1 MLFSLLA
8 FASCNST
15 EKETT
20 ETESTVKK
28 DTIVADKHSF
38 AKPQEAVMTHLDWD
52 AVVDFNTKTISGTAT
67 LKLKKSKDAELLFL
81 DTKELDIQKVTDNE
95 GNPLEFKVHPPTKY
109 MGSALEIILKPATE
123 SVAIQYVTS
132 PTAGALQWLVPS
144 QTAGKKDPFLF
155 TQSQAILAR
164 SWIPCQDSPGIR
176 FTYNAKVK
184 VPSNLLALMSAG
196 NPQAKNA
203 SGEYNFEMKQPIPA
217 YLLALAVGDV
227 EFRGI
232 GARSGVYAE
241 PSMIEK
247 SVNEF
252 ADLEGMISAAEEL
265 YGEYK
270 WERYDLIVLPP
281 SFPFGGM
288 ENPRLTFAT
297 PTILAGDRSL
307 VALVAHELAHSW
319 SGNLVTNATWDDFWL
334 NEGFTVYFEN
344 RIMEKVYGESIADML
359 ALISY
364 QDLQSEVAGMKVGG
378 SYEDTKLKL
387 DLAGRDPD
395 EGVTSIAYDKGFYLL
410 KLIEQTVGREKW
422 DIFLKNYFQ
431 TNAFKTITT
440 EQFLKYID
448 ENLLSKVEGAKE
460 KIRIEEW
467 IYQTGIP
474 NNIPI
479 IKSDRFTKVE
489 AEVKKF
495 ADGTKPKELNTENW
509 VYQEWAHFLRNLP
522 NELDK
527 KQMKSLDK
535 EFGFSKTGNSEVKF
549 QWLLHVIR
557 NAHKPTYKE
566 LEAFLMTV
574 GRRKF
579 IAPLYKE
586 MMANEATQE
595 MAKEIYPKAR
605 PNYHSVTYNTVDGI
619 VK

>member
-1 MLFSLLA
+1 MLSSEELA
-8 FASCNST
+8 
-15 EKETT
+15 
-20 ETESTVKK
+20 
-28 DTIVADKHSF
+28 
-38 AKPQEAVMTHLDWD
+38 QGL
-52 AVVDFNTKTISGTAT
+52 
-67 LKLKKSKDAELLFL
+67 
-81 DTKELDIQKVTDNE
+81 
-95 GNPLEFKVHPPTKY
+95 
-109 MGSALEIILKPATE
+109 
-123 SVAIQYVTS
+123 
-132 PTAGALQWLVPS
+132 
-144 QTAGKKDPFLF
+144 
-155 TQSQAILAR
+155 
-164 SWIPCQDSPGIR
+164 
-176 FTYNAKVK
+176 
-184 VPSNLLALMSAG
+184 
-196 NPQAKNA
+196 
-203 SGEYNFEMKQPIPA
+203 
-217 YLLALAVGDV
+217 
-227 EFRGI
+227 
-232 GARSGVYAE
+232 GVYAE
-241 PSMIEK
+241 PSVIEK
-247 SVNEF
+247 AVNEF

-364 QDLQSEVAGMKVGG
+364 QDLQSTVADMKAGNN
-378 SYEDTKLKL
+378 YEDTKLKL

-410 KLIEQTVGREKW
+410 KLIEQTVGREKL
-422 DIFLKNYFQ
+422 DSFLKNYFQ
-431 TNAFKTITT
+431 TNAFKTMTT

-460 KIRIEEW
+460 KIRMEEW

-474 NNIPI
+474 DNIPI

-495 ADGTKPKELNTENW
+495 ADGAKPKELNTENW

-527 KQMKSLDK
+527 KQMKALDK

-557 NAHKPTYKE
+557 NEYKPTYKE
-566 LEAFLMTV
+566 LEEFLMTV

>member
-1 MLFSLLA
+1 MKYQNLLMLFSLLA

-474 NNIPI
+474 NNIP
-479 IKSDRFTKVE
+479 
-489 AEVKKF
+489 
-495 ADGTKPKELNTENW
+495 
-509 VYQEWAHFLRNLP
+509 
-522 NELDK
+522 
-527 KQMKSLDK
+527 
-535 EFGFSKTGNSEVKF
+535 
-549 QWLLHVIR
+549 
-557 NAHKPTYKE
+557 
-566 LEAFLMTV
+566 
-574 GRRKF
+574 
-579 IAPLYKE
+579 
-586 MMANEATQE
+586 
-595 MAKEIYPKAR
+595 
-605 PNYHSVTYNTVDGI
+605 
-619 VK
+619 

>member
-1 MLFSLLA
+1 
-8 FASCNST
+8 
-15 EKETT
+15 
-20 ETESTVKK
+20 
-28 DTIVADKHSF
+28 
-38 AKPQEAVMTHLDWD
+38 
-52 AVVDFNTKTISGTAT
+52 
-67 LKLKKSKDAELLFL
+67 
-81 DTKELDIQKVTDNE
+81 
-95 GNPLEFKVHPPTKY
+95 
-109 MGSALEIILKPATE
+109 
-123 SVAIQYVTS
+123 
-132 PTAGALQWLVPS
+132 
-144 QTAGKKDPFLF
+144 
-155 TQSQAILAR
+155 
-164 SWIPCQDSPGIR
+164 
-176 FTYNAKVK
+176 
-184 VPSNLLALMSAG
+184 
-196 NPQAKNA
+196 
-203 SGEYNFEMKQPIPA
+203 
-217 YLLALAVGDV
+217 
-227 EFRGI
+227 
-232 GARSGVYAE
+232 
-241 PSMIEK
+241 
-247 SVNEF
+247 
-252 ADLEGMISAAEEL
+252 
-265 YGEYK
+265 
-270 WERYDLIVLPP
+270 
-281 SFPFGGM
+281 
-288 ENPRLTFAT
+288 
-297 PTILAGDRSL
+297 
-307 VALVAHELAHSW
+307 
-319 SGNLVTNATWDDFWL
+319 
-334 NEGFTVYFEN
+334 
-344 RIMEKVYGESIADML
+344 ML